1 MVLVE
6 MATEKVKGAI
16 DDFIHSVRLNPEFEY
31 PLMLNQCSWILKLRY
46 SHLLALNTAC
56 PGAEQPE
63 EPKGHPEQDS

>member
-6 MATEKVKGAI
+6 IATEEVKGAI
-16 DDFIHSVRLNPEFEY
+16 DDFIHLVRLNPEY
-31 PLMLNQCSWILKLRY
+31 PLMVNHCSWILKLRY